1 MYTQPTDVMPC
12 IYGYKYIYLLQI
24 SFKTVFW
31 CCIKSSVGVIGWKV
45 IQTVMNISLFKAVR
59 VLKDT
64 YSILIINLVV
74 ILHLSCS
81 CCTKKLYFKVV
92 HYKKMKHL
100 VKVETYK
107 FSNGSI
113 YIKIL
118 KKQNKQTKKRI
129 FFHNGLMDV

>member
-31 CCIKSSVGVIGWKV
+31 CCINSSVGVIGWKV

-64 YSILIINLVV
+64 YSINYHQPGCNITFELQL
-74 ILHLSCS
+74 LH
-81 CCTKKLYFKVV
+81 KKALF
-92 HYKKMKHL
+92 
-100 VKVETYK
+100 
-107 FSNGSI
+107 
-113 YIKIL
+113 
-118 KKQNKQTKKRI
+118 
-129 FFHNGLMDV
+129 